1 MTDPKRDLRATL
13 DKVSAITR
21 AVTAASAQ
29 VRGDVAAQQIQS
41 VTIEGGSDGGGS
53 DSGAQGQG

>member
-29 VRGDVAAQQIQS
+29 VRGDVTAQQIQP

-53 DSGAQGQG
+53 DSRTQGQG